1 MIIYFV
7 FSTVLSFS
15 GLISLTRINR
25 SILDLVLRISG
36 RISRDVCERRPRSI
50 SKDSRGAQAKTP
62 LTDLAREI
70 DVLG

>member
-1 MIIYFV
+1 MIICFV

-15 GLISLTRINR
+15 GPINLTCINR

-36 RISRDVCERRPRSI
+36 RISRDVYERRPRSI
-50 SKDSRGAQAKTP
+50 SKDSRSAQAKTP

-70 DVLG
+70 DVFG